1 MATTRLEQLL
11 GPPPAAL
18 GRVVARADVVYDGL
32 GLPRADGAV
41 VVQRAPGVSSIV
53 NVTSAVDAKAAYPD
67 AAELD
72 CGFAVSPPVVNA
84 HTHLDLSLMTYTPGA
99 YVDFI
104 AAVVAHARSGGRGL
118 AAAARGL
125 AELAANG
132 TTIVGDIV
140 TDEGVMEL
148 LLSQTAVAGVAYWE
162 VFAPR
167 REDADAVFAA
177 TVQRL
182 SRFRALQ
189 RVGGMRVGLSPH
201 SPHTVSAPLLQRLV
215 AYARAE
221 HIPLAIHV
229 AESPAER
236 ELHERGS
243 GRLAE
248 SLGAAGFGFQATGGS
263 PVRYLNELGVL
274 DAAPTLVHG
283 VQVDEDDV
291 RLIARSGSV
300 VVHCP
305 RSNAALECGTF
316 PWAMYA
322 RHGVAMA
329 FGTDSRGSS
338 PDLDVTAEVAAALE
352 QQGASLN
359 ARAAVRAA
367 VKGGHQALCLAPA
380 RVARGAPAT
389 ALVTW
394 NILAHT

>member
-1 MATTRLEQLL
+1 MATSQLERLI
-11 GPPPAAL
+11 GSAPAAL

-53 NVTSAVDAKAAYPD
+53 NVTSSVDATAAYPD
-67 AAELD
+67 AAPLD

-84 HTHLDLSLMTYTPGA
+84 HTHLDLSHMTYTPGA

-104 AAVVAHARSGGRGL
+104 ATVVAHAGSGGRGL
-118 AAAARGL
+118 AAARSGL

-132 TTIVGDIV
+132 TAIIGDVV

-148 LLSQTAVAGVAYWE
+148 LLSQTAVGGVAYWE

-167 REDADAVFAA
+167 REDADAVFEA
-177 TVQRL
+177 TVRRL
-182 SRFRALQ
+182 TRFRALQ
-189 RVGGMRVGLSPH
+189 RAGGMRVGLSPH
-201 SPHTVSAPLLQRLV
+201 TPHTVSAPLLQRLV
-215 AYARAE
+215 AFARAE
-221 HIPLAIHV
+221 RIPLAIHV
-229 AESPAER
+229 AEAPAER

-243 GRLAE
+243 GQLAE
-248 SLGAAGFGFQATGGS
+248 ALAAAGFAFQATGGS
-263 PVRYLNELGVL
+263 PVRYLDELGVL

-283 VQVDEDDV
+283 VQVDESDV
-291 RLIARSGSV
+291 RLIARSGAV

-305 RSNAALECGTF
+305 RSNAALECGSF

-322 RHGVAMA
+322 RHGVALA

-338 PDLDVTAEVAAALE
+338 PDLDVTAEVMAALE
-352 QQGASLN
+352 QQGAGLN
-359 ARAAVRAA
+359 PRAAVRAA
-367 VKGGHQALCLAPA
+367 VKGGHQALGVTPP

-389 ALVTW
+389 ALVAW
-394 NILAHT
+394 SAEAHD